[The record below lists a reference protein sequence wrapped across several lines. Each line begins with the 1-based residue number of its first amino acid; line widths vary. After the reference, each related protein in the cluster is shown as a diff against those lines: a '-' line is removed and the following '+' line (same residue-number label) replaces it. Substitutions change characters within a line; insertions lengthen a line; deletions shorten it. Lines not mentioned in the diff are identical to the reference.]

1 MPPAATQD
9 AAITPGG
16 VRDGDPQVLAALC
29 ARRGPSVLAFAR
41 GLNDPYATRA
51 AADAFARF
59 RAEVVSAA
67 GPPAMHPDALL
78 LGCARRAALALLPPG
93 PELGCPPARD
103 LLAARAEESIS
114 PADDGK
120 LQRHLE
126 ICPSCRGISARLAG
140 ADRAYR
146 EADDEPLPP
155 DVTAAIVAA
164 LAAAAPVR
172 PPDALGGGGPHVTD
186 LRRAETEDEP
196 EPEPAAV
203 VAELAPEPPAVEPE
217 PEPEPEPSATAE
229 PEPRLPYYRVPSP
242 PPRSRV
248 AVRRRDRSRKA

>member
-172 PPDALGGGGPHVTD
+172 PPDALGNGAPAVTD
-186 LRRAETEDEP
+186 LRTAQP
-196 EPEPAAV
+196 QP
-203 VAELAPEPPAVEPE
+203 APEPRAGGEPQTQPRTPTGTQPAPQPPV
-217 PEPEPEPSATAE
+217 
-229 PEPRLPYYRVPSP
+229 LP
-242 PPRSRV
+242 
-248 AVRRRDRSRKA
+248 